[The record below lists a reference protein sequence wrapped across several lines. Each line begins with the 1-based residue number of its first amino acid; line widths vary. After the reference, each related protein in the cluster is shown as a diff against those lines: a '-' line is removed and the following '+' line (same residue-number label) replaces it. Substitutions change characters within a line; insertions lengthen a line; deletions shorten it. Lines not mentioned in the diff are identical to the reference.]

1 MSAAAL
7 SAAAPTYGHIPLVEV
22 TRGDLVECVHYG
34 SFAVADAE
42 GHLQLSGGDLT
53 LPVYAR
59 SSLKPLQATAMVRA
73 GLDLTDDLLALSS
86 ASHSGAAIHRDG
98 VERILSLHG
107 LTTDALQNVTDYPM
121 GPDREV
127 WIREGKKKSRIAQG
141 CSGKHAA
148 MLATCVVNGWESET
162 YLDPTHP
169 LQMHIKSVIEE
180 LTGETSAADTT
191 DGCGT
196 PLPAFTL
203 PATAT
208 ALAKLA
214 TAEPGTSD
222 ARVPAA
228 IRAFPEFLAGEERD
242 TTHLIR
248 AVPGLFGK
256 DGAEAV
262 MVVGLASGLGIALK
276 ISDGSDRARM
286 PFTVALLREL
296 GVDSPGLAEVVPAPI
311 LGGGRP
317 VGEIRAI
324 QAAFT
329 RE

>member
-1 MSAAAL
+1 MTTPASPA
-7 SAAAPTYGHIPLVEV
+7 GHIPLVEV
-22 TRGDLVECVHYG
+22 TRGDLVESVHYG
-34 SFAVADAE
+34 SFAVTDAA
-42 GHLQLSGGDLT
+42 GQVQLLGGDLA

-59 SSLKPLQATAMVRA
+59 SALKPFQATAMVRA
-73 GLDLTDDLLALSS
+73 GFDMPDDLLALAS
-86 ASHSGAAIHRDG
+86 ASHSGAAIHLDG
-98 VERILSLHG
+98 VERMLALHG
-107 LTTDALQNVTDYPM
+107 LTTDALHNVVDYPM
-121 GPDREV
+121 GPDRET
-127 WIREGKKKSRIAQG
+127 WIRAGKEKSRVAQG

-148 MLATCVVNGWESET
+148 MLATCVVNGWDIET
-162 YLDPTHP
+162 YLDPSHP
-169 LQMHIKSVIEE
+169 LQVHIKQVIEE
-180 LTGETSAADTT
+180 LTGERSAGDTT

-203 PATAT
+203 PALAT
-208 ALAKLA
+208 AIAKLA
-214 TAEPGTSD
+214 IAEHGSAD

-228 IRAFPEFLAGEERD
+228 IKAYPEMLAGEERD

-262 MVVGLASGLGIALK
+262 MLVGLESGLGIALK
-276 ISDGSDRARM
+276 ISDGGDRARM

-296 GVDSPGLAEVVPAPI
+296 GIDAPALAEVVPKPI
-311 LGGGRP
+311 FGGGRP